1 MQIYN
6 EKLYDLLKPLD
17 MDNCLKLRWDK
28 DNEFSVEN
36 LSEIICHSESEMIKV
51 WQQGIKK
58 RIVASNNLNIASS
71 RSHTIFRINIETR
84 ENDVTCSSRLELVD
98 LAGSERSGDGKPT
111 KESIEINKSLF
122 TLKKVINALEA

>member
-1 MQIYN
+1 
-6 EKLYDLLKPLD
+6 
-17 MDNCLKLRWDK
+17 
-28 DNEFSVEN
+28 
-36 LSEIICHSESEMIKV
+36 MIKI

-71 RSHTIFRINIETR
+71 RSHTIFRINIETK

-111 KESIEINKSLF
+111 K
-122 TLKKVINALEA
+122 